1 MKFLTTNEIIDTM
14 SGFSRNKY
22 RSDLENLFDIK
33 ETTNPQTYKC
43 FLSEVLTITWQW
55 TWIFRNECQ
64 WLEKLFKALKWYK
77 YTARQVN
84 TIIQFEQ
91 YICVTTY
98 GTATAHAYKSNIC
111 LTIAV
116 DNHYISAIKF
126 K

>member
-22 RSDLENLFDIK
+22 RWDLENLFDIE
-33 ETTNPQTYKC
+33 ETTNQQTYKC
-43 FLSEVLTITWQW
+43 FLSAVLTI

-64 WLEKLFKALKWYK
+64 WLEKTFKALKWYK

-91 YICVTTY
+91 YIRVTTY